1 MLTGKYRKMGG
12 RLSEMGRFIPART
25 KSGKE
30 IIVNGSLNTFRDDN
44 RNLVIV
50 ILQDVTE
57 LKRNQDTI
65 IKQNESLKSI
75 AWLQS
80 HELRRPL
87 ANILGFC
94 NLFESDVELEIS
106 DVKKLTVALSESA
119 KELDQVIH
127 DIVEKTELKK

>member
-1 MLTGKYRKMGG
+1 
-12 RLSEMGRFIPART
+12 MGRFIKART

-30 IIVNGSLNTFRDDN
+30 IIVNGSLNSFRDGN

-57 LKRNQDTI
+57 LKMGQDTI
-65 IKQNESLKSI
+65 LKQNETFKSI

-87 ANILGFC
+87 ANILGLC
-94 NLFESDVELEIS
+94 NLFEYNVELADSE
-106 DVKKLTVALSESA
+106 VKTIINALSESA
-119 KELDQVIH
+119 KEMDHVIH
-127 DIVEKTELKK
+127 DIVEKTQRKN